1 MKLINKVI
9 IGVIILIALAASFLI
24 YGLYINPKSPLGHAY
39 YNNGKDDISIRYYR
53 PLKKERII
61 FGNENEGALVPY
73 GSYWRLGA
81 NLTTKIETKTTISF
95 AGRELPS
102 GAYGLYAYPNK
113 ENWVIVVHEKTG
125 GFSFAEPDES
135 GVIMKINTASQSLDK
150 SIEKLT
156 IDFVDNYLRIRW
168 DTTQV
173 SIPIN

>member
-1 MKLINKVI
+1 MKLINKII

-24 YGLYINPKSPLGHAY
+24 YGLYINPKSPLDNAY

-95 AGRELPS
+95 SGRELPS
-102 GAYGLYAYPNK
+102 GTYGLYAYPNK

-135 GVIMKINTASQSLDK
+135 GVIMKINTVSQSLDK